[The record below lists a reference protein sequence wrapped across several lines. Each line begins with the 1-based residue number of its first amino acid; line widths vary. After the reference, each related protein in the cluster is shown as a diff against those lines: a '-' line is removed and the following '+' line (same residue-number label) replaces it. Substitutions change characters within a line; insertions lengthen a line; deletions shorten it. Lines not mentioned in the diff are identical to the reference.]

1 MKKRDKIVWIDDNP
15 DRQSTAKDLGANFVN
30 VKGEDLALVLN
41 KVLESPPPQLVI
53 IDHVL
58 DKVGANKHRILL
70 KGSTIAE
77 GLKEKWPACAVV
89 GVTNADNLKGIDIR
103 TEGTYDALFPFQ
115 DFKKYFDRIGGI
127 ADGFAL
133 LAKKRLTQRA
143 LVKLLKP
150 PEDEIPR
157 LLDAL
162 DDDIKARLQD
172 VSSPSRFYRL
182 VERLLER
189 AGFLYDA
196 LWSATFLGV
205 NEAGFAKVA
214 DAFELAKYKGVFAR
228 PDDTRWWS
236 GALASQLYKLC
247 SPQAG
252 ELSWHVGRRLPG
264 IKKEHFSSCY
274 FCKEDYPETVAY
286 LDQASEEQYAMHLKC
301 TEPHPLH
308 KRELYFE
315 DIRVMRGR

>member
-1 MKKRDKIVWIDDNP
+1 MNKRQKIVWIDDNP
-15 DRQSTAKDLGANFVN
+15 DRQPTARDVGASFVN
-30 VKGEDLALVLN
+30 VKGKDLAQELN
-41 KVLESPPPQLVI
+41 KVLESRSPQLVI

-58 DKVGANKHRILL
+58 DRAGGDAHSILS

-77 GLKEKWPACAVV
+77 GIKEKWPGCAVV
-89 GVTNADNLKGIDIR
+89 GVTNADKLKEIDLR
-103 TEGTYDALFPFQ
+103 TKGTYDELFSFH
-115 DFKKYFDRIGGI
+115 DFKKYFDRINGI

-133 LAKKRLTQRA
+133 LGKKQLTPRT

-150 PEDEIPR
+150 PADEIQR
-157 LLDAL
+157 LVDAL
-162 DDDIKARLQD
+162 NDDLKTDLQD
-172 VSSPSRFYRL
+172 ASSPSRIYRW
-182 VERLLER
+182 VGRLLDR

-196 LWSATFLGV
+196 LWSATYLGV
-205 NEAGFAKVA
+205 TEAGFAKVA
-214 DAFELAKYKGVFAR
+214 DAFEFAKYKGIFAR

-236 GALASQLYKLC
+236 GGLATELYKRC

-264 IKKEHFSSCY
+264 IKKEHFSSCFY
-274 FCKEDYPETVAY
+274 CKEDYPETVAY
-286 LDQASEEQYAMHLKC
+286 LDAASYERHAMHLKC

-315 DIRVMRGR
+315 DIRMMRGK

>member
-1 MKKRDKIVWIDDNP
+1 MLK
-15 DRQSTAKDLGANFVN
+15 TLL
-30 VKGEDLALVLN
+30 ED
-41 KVLESPPPQLVI
+41 SSPQLVI

-58 DKVGANKHRILL
+58 DKAAGDTHPILL

-77 GLKEKWPACAVV
+77 GLKEIWPSCAVV
-89 GVTNADNLKGIDIR
+89 GVTNAPNLTEIDLR
-103 TEGTYDALFPFQ
+103 TQGTYDALFPFQ
-115 DFKKYFDRIGGI
+115 DFKKYFDRISGI

-133 LAKKRLTQRA
+133 LGKKRLTQRT

-162 DDDIKARLQD
+162 NDDLKARLQD
-172 VSSPSRFYRL
+172 VSSPSRIYRW
-182 VERLLER
+182 VEHLLKR

-214 DAFELAKYKGVFAR
+214 DAFEVAKYKGIFAC
-228 PDDTRWWS
+228 PDDTRWWA

-247 SPQAG
+247 RPQAG
-252 ELSWHVGRRLPG
+252 ELSWHVGRRVAG

-274 FCKEDYPETVAY
+274 YCKEDYPETVAY
-286 LDQASEEQYAMHLKC
+286 LDAASDERRAMHLKC
-301 TEPHPLH
+301 TVPHPLH

-315 DIRVMRGR
+315 DIRMMRGK

>member
-1 MKKRDKIVWIDDNP
+1 MFWTK
-15 DRQSTAKDLGANFVN
+15 SAANTH
-30 VKGEDLALVLN
+30 
-41 KVLESPPPQLVI
+41 P
-53 IDHVL
+53 
-58 DKVGANKHRILL
+58 ILL

-77 GLKEKWPACAVV
+77 GLKEKWPGCAVV
-89 GVTNADNLKGIDIR
+89 GVTNAPNLTDIDLR
-103 TEGTYDALFPFQ
+103 TKGTYDALFPFQ
-115 DFKKYFDRIGGI
+115 DFKKYFDRISGI

-133 LAKKRLTQRA
+133 LAKKRLTQRT

-150 PEDEIPR
+150 PEDEIQR

-162 DDDIKARLQD
+162 NDDLKARSQD
-172 VSSPSRFYRL
+172 ASSPSRIYRW

-214 DAFELAKYKGVFAR
+214 DAFELAKYKGIFAR

-274 FCKEDYPETVAY
+274 YCKEDYPETVAY
-286 LDQASEEQYAMHLKC
+286 LDQASDERHAMHLKC

-315 DIRVMRGR
+315 DIRMMRGK